1 MSDER
6 TGRGIEI
13 SAEVAEA
20 AGLPEDLDASAPDLY
35 PYAVPDPARRRR
47 AALVYVGAAVFVA
60 GFIGLGLPAGM
71 WFIAALLVAIGAW
84 HFAAGWHLEMR
95 EGAALEVANRAIGFP
110 VGHAS
115 ANLGFYGWRS
125 KPIWNVL
132 VFSADDPPSRRGLVR
147 IDGVTGE
154 VVEQYDEA
162 VPEGEL

>member
-13 SAEVAEA
+13 SAEVAAA

-35 PYAVPDPARRRR
+35 PYAVPDPARRRI
-47 AALVYVGAAVFVA
+47 AAIVYLIAAA
-60 GFIGLGLPAGM
+60 GLAVLITLGLPAGM
-71 WFIAALLVAIGAW
+71 WFMVGLLLVVAGW
-84 HFAAGWHLEMR
+84 HAAAGWHLAIR
-95 EGAALEVANRAIGFP
+95 EGQALEAANRAIGFP

-125 KPIWNVL
+125 RPIWNVL

-147 IDGVTGE
+147 IDGVSGG

-162 VPEGEL
+162 VPPGEL